1 MIESSHQ
8 QLAGLLIIIGLSLL
22 VVYLEFKRKQLK
34 KAQNAQKQLSG
45 MLISAQESERNWLAL
60 EIDDDF
66 SQRIALL
73 ALELENAEES
83 IKTAPDEA
91 AKQIHALLD
100 STTEIGA
107 DLHALSHRL
116 RSSVLEMLG
125 LVPGITSLC
134 SEFSAQQDIQVDFS
148 HEDVP
153 DSVRPE
159 VSLCLFRIVQEGL
172 SNLKKHSGV
181 KKARVHLRMSG
192 ERLLASI
199 EDEGIGFDVH
209 TLRERAGLG
218 IRSME
223 ERAYLLGGR
232 FEIHSQRGKG
242 TRIEVS
248 VRLQPEAE

>member
-45 MLISAQESERNWLAL
+45 MLISAQESERDWLAS

-83 IKTAPDEA
+83 IKTAPDAA

-100 STTEIGA
+100 STIEISS

-116 RSSVLEMLG
+116 RSSVLEM
-125 LVPGITSLC
+125 
-134 SEFSAQQDIQVDFS
+134 
-148 HEDVP
+148 
-153 DSVRPE
+153 
-159 VSLCLFRIVQEGL
+159 
-172 SNLKKHSGV
+172 
-181 KKARVHLRMSG
+181 
-192 ERLLASI
+192 
-199 EDEGIGFDVH
+199 
-209 TLRERAGLG
+209 
-218 IRSME
+218 
-223 ERAYLLGGR
+223 
-232 FEIHSQRGKG
+232 
-242 TRIEVS
+242 
-248 VRLQPEAE
+248 